1 MASSGV
7 LLNHTD
13 VPVAPGTRTVASPD
27 GPANFLIAAQRDS
40 VANFAREG
48 NDLLL
53 TMRDGSTLRIQGF
66 FTNGAQY
73 NNLVFVQEDGQ
84 WLADFSQA
92 LGTQGDGVA
101 EAAMLFEPIGDSTS
115 TALLLGLLGAAAGAG
130 IIAAAASGGGGDGGG
145 ASGGTSGSNT
155 PLATPKVAPTNGTM
169 LSGTAPAGSSVG
181 IDFTGDG
188 KADATVTA
196 DAAGN
201 WTYTPPQRLA
211 DGTVVS
217 VTASDASGNTSA
229 PATVTVDGAAPA
241 APTIDAVSNDAGT
254 AIVAGGS
261 TSDTTPTLSGNAEAG
276 STVSIYNGTTLLG
289 TALADANGRWTF
301 TPPSGLADGNHAL
314 TVTAT
319 DAVGNTGPASAPFLL
334 TVDTAAP
341 AAPTIT
347 PTDGSVIAGTAE
359 PGSTIHIDLNGDGA
373 PDATVTANDSGN
385 WTYTPSPALAD
396 GAMVSVTATDAAG
409 NTSTPATATIDAS
422 APAAPVIGSVTDDA
436 TPSTGPLADGDST
449 NDATPTLSGTAEAG
463 STISIYNGTTLV
475 GTTTADATT
484 GAWTFTPTSPLP
496 DGAVSLTITATDAAG
511 NTSAPSTAFT
521 LTLDATPPAIPAI
534 TGATDDNPVSTP
546 LASGDSTN
554 DSTPTLSGT
563 ADAGSTISIYNG
575 ATLIGTTTAD
585 ATTGVWSFTPTSPL
599 PDGPV
604 SLTATATD
612 AAGNTSAPT
621 AAFNLTVDTAAP
633 ADPVITQASGT
644 TISGTAEAGSTV
656 DIDLD
661 GDGTPDATVTADAT
675 TGAWTYSPGTP
686 LPDGTG
692 ISVTATDAAGNTSA
706 PATATVDATPPAIPT
721 ITGATDDNPVS
732 TPLASGDS
740 TNDGTPTLTGTA
752 DAGSTISIF
761 NGATLI
767 GTTVADATTGAWSFT
782 PTTPLIDGPY
792 ALTATATDA
801 AGNTSAPTAA
811 FNLTVDTAAPA
822 DPVITQANGTTISG
836 TAEAGSSIG
845 IDVDGDGTPDA
856 TVTADATT
864 GVWTYTP
871 GTPLPDGTAIS
882 VTATDAAGN
891 TSAPATAT
899 VDATPPAIPAITGAT
914 DDNPVSTPLAS
925 GDSTNDSTPTLSG
938 TADAGSTISIY
949 NGATLIG
956 TTVADATTGVWSFT
970 PTTPLTDGPVSLTA
984 TATDAAGNVSAP
996 TAAFNLTVDTAAPAD
1011 PVITQAS
1018 GTTISGT
1025 AEAGSTVDIDLD
1037 GDGTPDATVT
1047 ADATTGAWTYSPGTP
1062 LPDGTG
1068 ISVTAT
1074 DAAGNTSAPATATV
1088 DATPPAIPAITG
1100 ATDDNPVS
1108 TPLASGDS
1116 TNDST
1121 PTLSGTADAGSTIS
1135 IYNGATLIGTT
1146 VADATTGVW
1155 SFTPTTPLT
1164 DGPYALTATATDA
1177 AGNTSAPTAAFNL
1190 TVDTAAPADPIIT
1203 VANGTTLSGTAEA
1216 GSTVNIDLDGDG
1228 NPEGTVTADATTG
1241 EWTYSPAG
1249 GLPDGVVASVTA
1261 SDAAGNT
1268 SAPATVTI
1276 DATPPAVPL
1285 ITSVTDDNPV
1295 ATPLNSGDST
1305 NDSTPTLSG
1314 TADAGST
1321 ISIFNGAT
1329 LIGTTV
1335 ADATTGAWTFIPTT
1349 PLTDGPYALTATAT
1363 DAAGNISAPTA
1374 AFNLTVDTVAPTAT
1388 VAVTALTDDTGA
1400 TGDWIT
1406 ADTTPVVSGTLS
1418 AALAPN
1424 ERLEVSID
1432 GGATWT
1438 DAVVT
1443 GNTWQWFP
1451 TGQLADGTYTI
1462 TTHVTDSAGNIG
1474 AVTTQNFTV
1483 AQQAAPEAA
1492 VNEAGGLLGIADAN
1506 LLGLIDLSAQQFFT
1520 ASDYN
1525 ENINSVVIRYG
1536 SVLGLGMQQLDA
1548 STALAAELGLTF
1560 NVVNDPGT
1568 LFIGPT
1574 STLTISAVGGGPIDN
1589 LSLNELLGSITLEG
1603 GLLGVSVSLLDA
1615 MTITATDTTGL
1626 STTSTGSQ
1634 LVSAGVLTDLLGA
1647 TQSSAIIEGDASG
1660 NTLTGSTGNDRLYGY
1675 GGDDTINAGAG
1686 NDLVRGG
1693 AGNDILNGEAGN
1705 DVIIGGAGNDTMSGG
1720 AGTDVFLWE
1729 ARGTDG
1735 TGGNGTDMITDFTV
1749 GTAPGQA
1756 GNDVLDVSALLDYAA
1771 DANGPAHYQN
1781 GVATIDA
1788 GDNIGQYLS
1797 ATQQGADT
1805 VITIDRD
1812 GAGTDYSAQT
1822 LVTLNNVTTNLETL
1836 LANQQILV

>member
-53 TMRDGSTLRIQGF
+53 TMRDGSTLLIQGF

-101 EAAMLFEPIGDSTS
+101 EAAMLFEPIGDSAS

-130 IIAAAASGGGGDGGG
+130 IIAAAATGGGGGDGS
-145 ASGGTSGSNT
+145 SGGGT
-155 PLATPKVAPTNGTM
+155 PLATPKVAPTNGAA
-169 LSGTAPAGSSVG
+169 LSGTAPAGSTVG
-181 IDFTGDG
+181 IDFNGDG

-201 WTYTPPQRLA
+201 WTYTPAQPLA

-217 VTASDASGNTSA
+217 VTATDGSGNTSP

-241 APTIDAVSNDAGT
+241 APAISAASNDAGT

-261 TSDTTPTLSGNAEAG
+261 TSDTTPTLSGSAEAG
-276 STVSIYNGTTLLG
+276 STVSIYSGTTLLG
-289 TALADANGRWTF
+289 TAIADANGRWSF

-347 PTDGSVIAGTAE
+347 PSDGSAIAGTAE

-385 WTYTPSPALAD
+385 WTYTPSPALGD
-396 GAMVSVTATDAAG
+396 GAVVTVTATDAAG
-409 NTSTPATATIDAS
+409 NTSAPATATIDTS

-436 TPSTGPLADGDST
+436 TPSTGPLADGDGT
-449 NDATPTLSGTAEAG
+449 NDSTPALTGTAEAG
-463 STISIYNGTTLV
+463 STINIYNGATLI
-475 GTTTADATT
+475 GTTVADATT
-484 GAWTFTPTSPLP
+484 GAWSFTSTSPLP
-496 DGAVSLTITATDAAG
+496 DGAVSLTVTATDAAG

-554 DSTPTLSGT
+554 DSTPTLTGT

-575 ATLIGTTTAD
+575 TTLIGTTVAD
-585 ATTGVWSFTPTSPL
+585 ATTGAWSFTPTTPL
-599 PDGPV
+599 TDGPYA
-604 SLTATATD
+604 LTATATD
-612 AAGNTSAPT
+612 TSGNVSAPT
-621 AAFNLTVDTAAP
+621 AAFNLTVDTAPPADPVITQASGTTISGSADAGSTIDIDLDGDGTPDATVTADATTGTWTYTPGTPMPDGTAISVIATDAAGNTSAP
-633 ADPVITQASGT
+633 ATATVDALAPSAPTITSVTDDNPVASPLNSGDSTNDSTPTLAGTAEAGSTISIYNGTTLLGTTVADATTGAWSFTPTMPLTDGPYALTATATDTSGNVSAPTAAFNLTVDTAPSADPVITQASGT

-706 PATATVDATPPAIPT
+706 PV
-721 ITGATDDNPVS
+721 
-732 TPLASGDS
+732 
-740 TNDGTPTLTGTA
+740 
-752 DAGSTISIF
+752 
-761 NGATLI
+761 
-767 GTTVADATTGAWSFT
+767 
-782 PTTPLIDGPY
+782 
-792 ALTATATDA
+792 
-801 AGNTSAPTAA
+801 
-811 FNLTVDTAAPA
+811 
-822 DPVITQANGTTISG
+822 
-836 TAEAGSSIG
+836 
-845 IDVDGDGTPDA
+845 
-856 TVTADATT
+856 
-864 GVWTYTP
+864 
-871 GTPLPDGTAIS
+871 
-882 VTATDAAGN
+882 
-891 TSAPATAT
+891 TAT

-925 GDSTNDSTPTLSG
+925 GDSTNDSTPTLTGS
-938 TADAGSTISIY
+938 ADAGSTISIY

-956 TTVADATTGVWSFT
+956 TTVADATTGAWSFT
-970 PTTPLTDGPVSLTA
+970 PTTPLTDGPYALTA

-1011 PVITQAS
+1011 PIITVAN
-1018 GTTISGT
+1018 GTTLSGT
-1025 AEAGSTVDIDLD
+1025 AEAGSTVNIDLD
-1037 GDGTPDATVT
+1037 GDGNPEGTVT
-1047 ADATTGAWTYSPGTP
+1047 ADASTGEWTYSPAGG
-1062 LPDGTG
+1062 LPDGAAA
-1068 ISVTAT
+1068 SVTAS
-1074 DAAGNTSAPATATV
+1074 DAAGNTSGPATVTI
-1088 DATPPAIPAITG
+1088 DAVPPAIPAITG

-1121 PTLSGTADAGSTIS
+1121 PTLTGTADAGSAIN
-1135 IYNGATLIGTT
+1135 IFNGATLIGTT
-1146 VADATTGVW
+1146 VADVTTGAW

-1177 AGNTSAPTAAFNL
+1177 AGNISAPTAAFNL

-1241 EWTYSPAG
+1241 AWTYSPAG

-1268 SAPATVTI
+1268 SGPATVTI
-1276 DATPPAVPL
+1276 DAVPPAVPL
-1285 ITSVTDDNPV
+1285 ITSITDDNPV
-1295 ATPLNSGDST
+1295 ATPLNSGDNT
-1305 NDSTPTLSG
+1305 NDSTPTL
-1314 TADAGST
+1314 AGSADPGSA
-1321 ISIFNGAT
+1321 INIFNGAT

-1335 ADATTGAWTFIPTT
+1335 ADATTGAWSFTPTT

-1374 AFNLTVDTVAPTAT
+1374 TFNLTVDTVAPTAT

-1406 ADTTPVVSGTLS
+1406 ADITPVVSGTLS

-1483 AQQAAPEAA
+1483 AHQAAPEAA
-1492 VNEAGGLLGIADAN
+1492 VNEAGGLLGIADAD

-1525 ENINSVVIRYG
+1525 ENINSVVIEYG
-1536 SVLGLGMQQLDA
+1536 GLLGVGMQRLDA
-1548 STALAAELGLTF
+1548 SLALAAELGLTF
-1560 NVVNDPGT
+1560 NVVNDPGV
-1568 LFIGPT
+1568 LGVLGPS
-1574 STLTISAVGGGPIDN
+1574 STLSISAVGGGPIDN

-1603 GLLGVSVSLLDA
+1603 GLLGVSVGLLDA
-1615 MTITATDTTGL
+1615 MTITATDTTGMT
-1626 STTSTGSQ
+1626 TTSTGSQ
-1634 LVSAGVLTDLLGA
+1634 LVSAGVLTNLLGA
-1647 TQSSAIIEGDASG
+1647 SQPSAIIEGDATG
-1660 NTLTGSTGNDRLYGY
+1660 NTLTGSADNDRLYGY
-1675 GGDDTINAGAG
+1675 DGNDTINAGAG

-1693 AGNDILNGEAGN
+1693 AGDDTLNGEGGN

-1729 ARGTDG
+1729 ARTNDG
-1735 TGGNGTDMITDFTV
+1735 TGGNGADVITDFTV

-1756 GNDVLDVSALLDYAA
+1756 GNDVLDVSALLVGYAA

-1822 LVTLNNVTTNLETL
+1822 LATLTNVTTNLETL

>member
-92 LGTQGDGVA
+92 LGAQGDGVT
-101 EAAMLFEPIGDSTS
+101 EAAMLFEPIGDSAS

-130 IIAAAASGGGGDGGG
+130 IIAAAASGGGGGDGSSGGG
-145 ASGGTSGSNT
+145 T
-155 PLATPKVAPTNGTM
+155 PLAAPKVAATNGAT
-169 LSGTAPAGSSVG
+169 LSGTAPAGSTVG
-181 IDFTGDG
+181 LDFNGDG

-201 WTYTPPQRLA
+201 WTYTPAQPLA

-217 VTASDASGNTSA
+217 VTATDSSGNTSA

-241 APTIDAVSNDAGT
+241 APAINAVSNDAGT
-254 AIVAGGS
+254 GIVAGGS
-261 TSDTTPTLSGNAEAG
+261 TSDATPTLSGSAEAG
-276 STVSIYNGTTLLG
+276 STVSIYSGTTLLG
-289 TALADANGRWTF
+289 TAIADANGRWSF
-301 TPPSGLADGNHAL
+301 TPPSSLADGNHAL

-347 PTDGSVIAGTAE
+347 PSDGSVIAGTAE
-359 PGSTIHIDLNGDGA
+359 PGNTIHIDLNGDGA

-385 WTYTPSPALAD
+385 WTYTPSPALGD
-396 GAMVSVTATDAAG
+396 GAVVTVTATDAAG
-409 NTSTPATATIDAS
+409 NTSAPATATIDTS

-436 TPSTGPLADGDST
+436 TPSTGPLADGDGT
-449 NDATPTLSGTAEAG
+449 NDSTPTLTGTAEAG
-463 STISIYNGTTLV
+463 STINIYNGATLI
-475 GTTTADATT
+475 GTTVADAIT

-496 DGAVSLTITATDAAG
+496 DGAMSLTVTATDAAG

-534 TGATDDNPVSTP
+534 TGVTDDNPVSTP
-546 LASGDSTN
+546 LNSGDSTN
-554 DSTPTLSGT
+554 DSTPTLTGT
-563 ADAGSTISIYNG
+563 AEAGSTISIYNG
-575 ATLIGTTTAD
+575 STLIGTTVAD
-585 ATTGVWSFTPTSPL
+585 ATTGAWTFTPTTPL
-599 PDGPV
+599 TDGPYA
-604 SLTATATD
+604 LTATATD
-612 AAGNTSAPT
+612 TSGNVSAPT
-621 AAFNLTVDTAAP
+621 AAFNLTVDTAPP
-633 ADPVITQASGT
+633 ADPSITVASGT
-644 TISGTAEAGSTV
+644 TLAGTAEPGSTV

-686 LPDGTG
+686 LPDGTA

-706 PATATVDATPPAIPT
+706 PATATVDALAPSAPAIT
-721 ITGATDDNPVS
+721 SVTDDNPVS
-732 TPLASGDS
+732 TPLNSGDS
-740 TNDGTPTLTGTA
+740 TNDSTPTLAGTA
-752 DAGSTISIF
+752 EAGSTISIY
-761 NGATLI
+761 NGSTLI

-782 PTTPLIDGPY
+782 PTTPLTDGPY
-792 ALTATATDA
+792 ALTATATD
-801 AGNTSAPTAA
+801 TS
-811 FNLTVDTAAPA
+811 
-822 DPVITQANGTTISG
+822 
-836 TAEAGSSIG
+836 
-845 IDVDGDGTPDA
+845 
-856 TVTADATT
+856 
-864 GVWTYTP
+864 
-871 GTPLPDGTAIS
+871 
-882 VTATDAAGN
+882 
-891 TSAPATAT
+891 
-899 VDATPPAIPAITGAT
+899 
-914 DDNPVSTPLAS
+914 
-925 GDSTNDSTPTLSG
+925 
-938 TADAGSTISIY
+938 
-949 NGATLIG
+949 
-956 TTVADATTGVWSFT
+956 
-970 PTTPLTDGPVSLTA
+970 
-984 TATDAAGNVSAP
+984 GNVSAP
-996 TAAFNLTVDTAAPAD
+996 TAAFNLTVDTAPPAD
-1011 PVITQAS
+1011 PSITVAN

-1047 ADATTGAWTYSPGTP
+1047 ADATTGTWTYSPGTP
-1062 LPDGTG
+1062 LPDGTA

-1088 DATPPAIPAITG
+1088 DALAPSAPTITSV
-1100 ATDDNPVS
+1100 TDDNPVS
-1108 TPLASGDS
+1108 TPLNSGDS

-1121 PTLSGTADAGSTIS
+1121 PTLAGTAEAGSTIS
-1135 IYNGATLIGTT
+1135 IYNGSTLIGTT
-1146 VADATTGVW
+1146 VADATTGAW

-1164 DGPYALTATATDA
+1164 DGPYALTATATDTS
-1177 AGNTSAPTAAFNL
+1177 GNVSAPTAAFNL
-1190 TVDTAAPADPIIT
+1190 TVDTAPPADPSIT
-1203 VANGTTLSGTAEA
+1203 VANGTTLAGTAEP
-1216 GSTVNIDLDGDG
+1216 GSTVDIDLDGDG

-1241 EWTYSPAG
+1241 AWTYSPVG
-1249 GLPDGVVASVTA
+1249 GLPDGAVASVTA
-1261 SDAAGNT
+1261 TDAAGNT
-1268 SAPATVTI
+1268 SGPATVTI
-1276 DATPPAVPL
+1276 DAVPPATPA
-1285 ITSVTDDNPV
+1285 ITGATDDNPV
-1295 ATPLNSGDST
+1295 ASPLNSGDST
-1305 NDSTPTLSG
+1305 NDATPTLTG

-1321 ISIFNGAT
+1321 ISIYNGTT
-1329 LIGTTV
+1329 LIGTTT
-1335 ADATTGAWTFIPTT
+1335 ADATTGAWTFTPTT
-1349 PLTDGPYALTATAT
+1349 PLIDGPYALTATAT
-1363 DAAGNISAPTA
+1363 DTAGNVSGPTA

-1388 VAVTALTDDTGA
+1388 ATVTALTDDTGTA
-1400 TGDWIT
+1400 GDWIT
-1406 ADTTPVVSGTLS
+1406 GDTTPVVSGTLS
-1418 AALAPN
+1418 AALAAN
-1424 ERLEVSID
+1424 ETLQVSLD

-1438 DAVVT
+1438 NAVVT
-1443 GNTWQWFP
+1443 GTTWQWFP
-1451 TGQLADGTYTI
+1451 PGQLADGTYTI
-1462 TTHVTDSAGNIG
+1462 TTHVIDSAGNIG
-1474 AVTTQNFTV
+1474 AVTTQTFTV
-1483 AQQAAPEAA
+1483 AQQVAPEAA

-1525 ENINSVVIRYG
+1525 ENINSVVIEYG
-1536 SVLGLGMQQLDA
+1536 GLLGVGMQRLDA
-1548 STALAAELGLTF
+1548 SLALAAELGLTF
-1560 NVVNDPGT
+1560 NVVNDPGV
-1568 LFIGPT
+1568 LGLIGPS
-1574 STLTISAVGGGPIDN
+1574 STLSISAIGGGPIDN

-1603 GLLGVSVSLLDA
+1603 GLLGVSLSLLDA
-1615 MTITATDTTGL
+1615 MTITATDTTGM

-1634 LVSAGVLTDLLGA
+1634 LVSAGVLTNLLGA
-1647 TQSSAIIEGDASG
+1647 SQPSAIIEGDATG
-1660 NTLTGSTGNDRLYGY
+1660 NTLTGSADNDRLYGY
-1675 GGDDTINAGAG
+1675 DGNDTINAGAG

-1693 AGNDILNGEAGN
+1693 AGDDTLNGEAGN
-1705 DVIIGGAGNDTMSGG
+1705 DVLIGGAGNDTMSGG
-1720 AGTDVFLWE
+1720 TGTDVFLWE

-1735 TGGNGTDMITDFTV
+1735 TGGNGSDLITDFTV

-1756 GNDVLDVSALLDYAA
+1756 GNDVLDVSALLVGYAA

-1805 VITIDRD
+1805 VIAIDRD
-1812 GAGTDYSAQT
+1812 GAGTNYSAQT
-1822 LVTLNNVTTNLETL
+1822 LATLTNVTTNLETL

>member
-1 MASSGV
+1 
-7 LLNHTD
+7 
-13 VPVAPGTRTVASPD
+13 
-27 GPANFLIAAQRDS
+27 
-40 VANFAREG
+40 
-48 NDLLL
+48 
-53 TMRDGSTLRIQGF
+53 
-66 FTNGAQY
+66 
-73 NNLVFVQEDGQ
+73 
-84 WLADFSQA
+84 
-92 LGTQGDGVA
+92 
-101 EAAMLFEPIGDSTS
+101 
-115 TALLLGLLGAAAGAG
+115 
-130 IIAAAASGGGGDGGG
+130 
-145 ASGGTSGSNT
+145 
-155 PLATPKVAPTNGTM
+155 
-169 LSGTAPAGSSVG
+169 
-181 IDFTGDG
+181 
-188 KADATVTA
+188 
-196 DAAGN
+196 
-201 WTYTPPQRLA
+201 
-211 DGTVVS
+211 
-217 VTASDASGNTSA
+217 
-229 PATVTVDGAAPA
+229 
-241 APTIDAVSNDAGT
+241 
-254 AIVAGGS
+254 
-261 TSDTTPTLSGNAEAG
+261 
-276 STVSIYNGTTLLG
+276 
-289 TALADANGRWTF
+289 
-301 TPPSGLADGNHAL
+301 
-314 TVTAT
+314 
-319 DAVGNTGPASAPFLL
+319 
-334 TVDTAAP
+334 
-341 AAPTIT
+341 
-347 PTDGSVIAGTAE
+347 
-359 PGSTIHIDLNGDGA
+359 
-373 PDATVTANDSGN
+373 
-385 WTYTPSPALAD
+385 
-396 GAMVSVTATDAAG
+396 
-409 NTSTPATATIDAS
+409 
-422 APAAPVIGSVTDDA
+422 
-436 TPSTGPLADGDST
+436 
-449 NDATPTLSGTAEAG
+449 
-463 STISIYNGTTLV
+463 
-475 GTTTADATT
+475 TT
-484 GAWTFTPTSPLP
+484 GA
-496 DGAVSLTITATDAAG
+496 
-511 NTSAPSTAFT
+511 
-521 LTLDATPPAIPAI
+521 
-534 TGATDDNPVSTP
+534 
-546 LASGDSTN
+546 
-554 DSTPTLSGT
+554 
-563 ADAGSTISIYNG
+563 
-575 ATLIGTTTAD
+575 
-585 ATTGVWSFTPTSPL
+585 WSFTPTSPL

-612 AAGNTSAPT
+612 AAGNVSAPT
-621 AAFNLTVDTAAP
+621 AAFDLTVDTAAP

-675 TGAWTYSPGTP
+675 TG
-686 LPDGTG
+686 
-692 ISVTATDAAGNTSA
+692 V
-706 PATATVDATPPAIPT
+706 
-721 ITGATDDNPVS
+721 
-732 TPLASGDS
+732 
-740 TNDGTPTLTGTA
+740 
-752 DAGSTISIF
+752 
-761 NGATLI
+761 
-767 GTTVADATTGAWSFT
+767 
-782 PTTPLIDGPY
+782 
-792 ALTATATDA
+792 
-801 AGNTSAPTAA
+801 
-811 FNLTVDTAAPA
+811 
-822 DPVITQANGTTISG
+822 
-836 TAEAGSSIG
+836 
-845 IDVDGDGTPDA
+845 
-856 TVTADATT
+856 
-864 GVWTYTP
+864 
-871 GTPLPDGTAIS
+871 
-882 VTATDAAGN
+882 
-891 TSAPATAT
+891 
-899 VDATPPAIPAITGAT
+899 
-914 DDNPVSTPLAS
+914 
-925 GDSTNDSTPTLSG
+925 
-938 TADAGSTISIY
+938 
-949 NGATLIG
+949 
-956 TTVADATTGVWSFT
+956 
-970 PTTPLTDGPVSLTA
+970 
-984 TATDAAGNVSAP
+984 
-996 TAAFNLTVDTAAPAD
+996 
-1011 PVITQAS
+1011 
-1018 GTTISGT
+1018 
-1025 AEAGSTVDIDLD
+1025 
-1037 GDGTPDATVT
+1037 
-1047 ADATTGAWTYSPGTP
+1047 WTYSPGTP

-1116 TNDST
+1116 TNDNT

-1146 VADATTGVW
+1146 VADATTGAW

-1177 AGNTSAPTAAFNL
+1177 AGNVSAPTAAFNL

-1249 GLPDGVVASVTA
+1249 GLPDGAVASVTA

-1276 DATPPAVPL
+1276 DAVPPAVPL

-1305 NDSTPTLSG
+1305 NDSTPTLVGS
-1314 TADAGST
+1314 ADPGST

-1335 ADATTGAWTFIPTT
+1335 ADATTGAWSFTPTSPLTDGPYALTATATDAAGNISAPTAAFNLTVDTAAPADPIITVANGTTLSGTAEAGSTVNIDLDGDGNPEGTVTADATTGAWTYSPAGGLSDGVLASVTATDAAGNTSGPATVTIDAVPPAVPAITSVTDDNPVASPLASGDGTDDSTPTLAGTADAGSTISIFNGTTLLGTTVADATTGAWSFTPTT

-1363 DAAGNISAPTA
+1363 DAAGNTSAPTA

-1418 AALAPN
+1418 AALAAN

-1443 GNTWQWFP
+1443 GTTWQWFP
-1451 TGQLADGTYTI
+1451 PGQLADGTYTI
-1462 TTHVTDSAGNIG
+1462 ITHVTDSAGNIG

-1525 ENINSVVIRYG
+1525 ENINSVVIEYG
-1536 SVLGLGMQQLDA
+1536 GLLGVGMQRLNA
-1548 STALAAELGLTF
+1548 SLALAAELGLTF
-1560 NVVNDPGT
+1560 NVVNDPGI
-1568 LFIGPT
+1568 LGVIGPS
-1574 STLTISAVGGGPIDN
+1574 STLSISAVGGGPIDN

-1603 GLLGVSVSLLDA
+1603 GLAGVSLSLLDA

-1626 STTSTGSQ
+1626 TTTSTGSQ
-1634 LVSAGVLTDLLGA
+1634 LVSAGVLDTLLGA
-1647 TQSSAIIEGDASG
+1647 SQPSAIIEGDATG

-1675 GGDDTINAGAG
+1675 DGNDTINAGAG

-1693 AGNDILNGEAGN
+1693 AGDDTLNGEAGN
-1705 DVIIGGAGNDTMSGG
+1705 DVIIGGAGNDIMSGG

-1735 TGGNGTDMITDFTV
+1735 TGGNGADMITDFTV

-1756 GNDVLDVSALLDYAA
+1756 GNDVLDVSALLDGYAA

>member
-1 MASSGV
+1 M
-7 LLNHTD
+7 T
-13 VPVAPGTRTVASPD
+13 
-27 GPANFLIAAQRDS
+27 
-40 VANFAREG
+40 
-48 NDLLL
+48 
-53 TMRDGSTLRIQGF
+53 
-66 FTNGAQY
+66 
-73 NNLVFVQEDGQ
+73 
-84 WLADFSQA
+84 
-92 LGTQGDGVA
+92 
-101 EAAMLFEPIGDSTS
+101 
-115 TALLLGLLGAAAGAG
+115 
-130 IIAAAASGGGGDGGG
+130 
-145 ASGGTSGSNT
+145 
-155 PLATPKVAPTNGTM
+155 
-169 LSGTAPAGSSVG
+169 
-181 IDFTGDG
+181 
-188 KADATVTA
+188 ADATTGVWTYTPGTPLPDGTAISVTA
-196 DAAGN
+196 TDAAGN
-201 WTYTPPQRLA
+201 A
-211 DGTVVS
+211 
-217 VTASDASGNTSA
+217 SA
-229 PATVTVDGAAPA
+229 PATATVDATPPAIPAITGATDDNPVASPLA
-241 APTIDAVSNDAGT
+241 SGDSTND
-254 AIVAGGS
+254 S
-261 TSDTTPTLSGNAEAG
+261 TPTLSGTADAG
-276 STVSIYNGTTLLG
+276 STINIYNGTTLIG
-289 TALADANGRWTF
+289 TAIADATTGAWSF
-301 TPPSGLADGNHAL
+301 TPTSRLPDGPVSL
-314 TVTAT
+314 TATAT
-319 DAVGNTGPASAPFLL
+319 DAAGNVSAPTAAFDL

-341 AAPTIT
+341 GTPTIT
-347 PTDGSVIAGTAE
+347 QASGTSISGTAE
-359 PGSTIHIDLNGDGA
+359 AGSIIAIDLDGDGT
-373 PDATVTANDSGN
+373 PDTTVTADATTGA
-385 WTYTPSPALAD
+385 WTYSPGTPLPDSTAI
-396 GAMVSVTATDAAG
+396 SVTATDAAG
-409 NTSTPATATIDAS
+409 NTSAPATAT
-422 APAAPVIGSVTDDA
+422 V
-436 TPSTGPLADGDST
+436 
-449 NDATPTLSGTAEAG
+449 
-463 STISIYNGTTLV
+463 
-475 GTTTADATT
+475 
-484 GAWTFTPTSPLP
+484 
-496 DGAVSLTITATDAAG
+496 DAA
-511 NTSAPSTAFT
+511 
-521 LTLDATPPAIPAI
+521 PPAIPAI

-554 DSTPTLSGT
+554 DSTPTLTGT

-575 ATLIGTTTAD
+575 ATLIGTT
-585 ATTGVWSFTPTSPL
+585 V
-599 PDGPV
+599 
-604 SLTATATD
+604 
-612 AAGNTSAPT
+612 
-621 AAFNLTVDTAAP
+621 
-633 ADPVITQASGT
+633 
-644 TISGTAEAGSTV
+644 
-656 DIDLD
+656 
-661 GDGTPDATVTADAT
+661 ADAT
-675 TGAWTYSPGTP
+675 TGAWT
-686 LPDGTG
+686 
-692 ISVTATDAAGNTSA
+692 
-706 PATATVDATPPAIPT
+706 
-721 ITGATDDNPVS
+721 
-732 TPLASGDS
+732 
-740 TNDGTPTLTGTA
+740 
-752 DAGSTISIF
+752 
-761 NGATLI
+761 
-767 GTTVADATTGAWSFT
+767 FT
-782 PTTPLIDGPY
+782 PTTPLTDGPY

-845 IDVDGDGTPDA
+845 IDLDGDGTPDATVTADAMTGAWTYSPGTPLPDGTAISVTATDAAGNTSAPATATVDATPPAVPAITGATDDNPVSTPLASGDSTNDTTPTLTGTADAGSTISIYNGATLIGTTVADATTGVWSFTPTTPLTDGPYALTATATDAAGNTSAPTAAFNLTVDTAAPADPVITQASGTTISGTAEAGSTVDIDLDGDGTPDA

-925 GDSTNDSTPTLSG
+925 GDSTNDSTPTLTG

-956 TTVADATTGVWSFT
+956 TTVADATTG
-970 PTTPLTDGPVSLTA
+970 A
-984 TATDAAGNVSAP
+984 
-996 TAAFNLTVDTAAPAD
+996 
-1011 PVITQAS
+1011 
-1018 GTTISGT
+1018 
-1025 AEAGSTVDIDLD
+1025 
-1037 GDGTPDATVT
+1037 
-1047 ADATTGAWTYSPGTP
+1047 
-1062 LPDGTG
+1062 
-1068 ISVTAT
+1068 
-1074 DAAGNTSAPATATV
+1074 
-1088 DATPPAIPAITG
+1088 
-1100 ATDDNPVS
+1100 
-1108 TPLASGDS
+1108 
-1116 TNDST
+1116 
-1121 PTLSGTADAGSTIS
+1121 
-1135 IYNGATLIGTT
+1135 
-1146 VADATTGVW
+1146 W

-1190 TVDTAAPADPIIT
+1190 TVDTAAPADPVITVANGTTLSGTAEAGSTVNIDLDGDGNPEGTVTADATTGAWTYSPAGGLPDGVVASVTASDAAGNTSGPATVTIDAVPPAVPLITSVTDDNPVATPLNSGDSTNDSTPTLVGSADQGSTINIFNGATLIGTTVADASTGAWTFTPTTPLADGPYALTATATDAAGNISAPTAAFNLRVDTAAPADPIIT

-1241 EWTYSPAG
+1241 AWTYSPAG

-1268 SAPATVTI
+1268 SGPATVTI
-1276 DATPPAVPL
+1276 DAVPPAVPL

-1305 NDSTPTLSG
+1305 NDSTPTLVGS
-1314 TADAGST
+1314 ADQGST
-1321 ISIFNGAT
+1321 INIFNGAT

-1335 ADATTGAWTFIPTT
+1335 ADASTGAWTFTPTT

-1363 DAAGNISAPTA
+1363 DAAGNVSAPTA

-1388 VAVTALTDDTGA
+1388 VAATALTDDTGTA
-1400 TGDWIT
+1400 GDWTT
-1406 ADTTPVVSGTLS
+1406 ADTTPVISGTLS

-1560 NVVNDPGT
+1560 NVVDDPGT

-1647 TQSSAIIEGDASG
+1647 SQSSAIIEGDASG

-1729 ARGTDG
+1729 ARTNDG
-1735 TGGNGTDMITDFTV
+1735 TGGNGADVITDFTV

-1756 GNDVLDVSALLDYAA
+1756 GNDVLDVSALLFGYAA

-1805 VITIDRD
+1805 VISIDRD